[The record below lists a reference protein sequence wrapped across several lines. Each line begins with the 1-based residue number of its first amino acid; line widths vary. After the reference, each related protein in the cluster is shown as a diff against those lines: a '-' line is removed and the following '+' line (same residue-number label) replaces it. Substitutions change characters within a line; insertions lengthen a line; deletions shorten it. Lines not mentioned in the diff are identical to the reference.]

1 MYHINLGNPNTFPSI
16 TKQIKDTESAKFVI
30 FDAKDG
36 KFWQFDQEE
45 KNFEPLTIAGTFE
58 FPEST
63 CDLAAKNDLLGLI
76 CQEKETLMV
85 YALIFKFVNN
95 QLVQMCDE
103 NIFISKSE
111 SFLKDTDQIL
121 SSVLLG

>member
-1 MYHINLGNPNTFPSI
+1 MNVYQ
-16 TKQIKDTESAKFVI
+16 KQIKDTESAKFII
-30 FDAKDG
+30 FDASDG

-45 KNFEPLTIAGTFE
+45 KNFEPLKVAGTFE
-58 FPEST
+58 FPDST
-63 CDLAAKNDLLGLI
+63 CDLAAKNDLLSLI
-76 CQEKETLMV
+76 CQEKETLIV
-85 YALIFKFVNN
+85 FALIFKFEND

-103 NIFISKSE
+103 NIFISESE